1 MNYRELAAQIAEMNA
16 EQLDMTVTVY
26 VRGVDEFYSLAT
38 DYPMVEA
45 DADDVLDA
53 THPYLVI

>member
-1 MNYRELAAQIAEMNA
+1 MNYRELAAKIAEMNA
-16 EQLDMTVTVY
+16 EQLDMDVTVY
-26 VRGVDEFYSLAT
+26 VRGVDEFYTVAE

-45 DADDVLDA
+45 DANDVLDA